1 MKEKPIGY
9 FAAHRVL
16 RPGGSLSRAVPM
28 SGEVLTERRRYMRG
42 ILKNTIFRTASNS
55 ELDDMLIYPA
65 GESYIVQDA
74 EGYDFYLMP
83 DRVSRELAKERKE
96 RALIPL
102 EYKGK
107 MLKDFDWGLY
117 GCDVATQKK
126 TALSFLLHFQEYRE
140 KGMGLYIFS
149 NTKGSGKTMLSCIL
163 LNEISE
169 RYGINSKF
177 ISVYDYLDAT
187 KKKYGGTAES
197 VEMVKEAELLV
208 VDDIGAQ
215 MGKEWIDSTF
225 YELVDYRYAGRKP
238 TIYTSNLPSER
249 LGMDE
254 RAIDR
259 IERNTVLLSLPERAV
274 RKELGRKE
282 KEAFMRQIGM
292 ETPPPGRQPG
302 QGQGT
307 AGAVHITDT

>member
-1 MKEKPIGY
+1 MDRKPIGY

-16 RPGGSLSRAVPM
+16 KPGGNSYRAVPM
-28 SGEVLTERRRYMRG
+28 SGEALTERRRYMRG
-42 ILKNTIFRTASNS
+42 ILKYTRFRTASNDD
-55 ELDDMLIYPA
+55 LDNMLLYPA
-65 GESYIVQDA
+65 GDAYIVQDA
-74 EGYDFYLMP
+74 GGYDFYLMP
-83 DRVSRELAKERKE
+83 GKVSRELAQERKE
-96 RALIPL
+96 RTLIPL

-107 MLKDFDWGLY
+107 MMKDFDWGIY
-117 GCDVATQKK
+117 GCDASTQKK
-126 TALSFLLHFQEYRE
+126 TALSFLLHFEKYRE

-187 KKKYGGTAES
+187 KKKYGGAAES
-197 VEMVKEAELLV
+197 ADIAKEAELLA

-238 TIYTSNLPSER
+238 TIYTSNLPPER

-254 RAIDR
+254 RTIDR
-259 IERNTVLLSLPERAV
+259 MERNTVLLSLPERAV

-282 KEAFMRQIGM
+282 KEAFMKQIGM
-292 ETPPPGRQPG
+292 EMPQPGRQPW

-307 AGAVHITDT
+307 AGAVHTTDT

>member
-1 MKEKPIGY
+1 MEEKPIEY
-9 FAAHRVL
+9 FAAYRVL
-16 RPGGSLSRAVPM
+16 KPGGNRHWAVSM

-42 ILKNTIFRTASNS
+42 ILKNTRFRTASNS

-65 GESYIVQDA
+65 GDTYIVQDV
-74 EGYDFYLMP
+74 EGRDFYLMT
-83 DRVSRELAKERKE
+83 DRVSKELASERKE

-107 MLKDFDWGLY
+107 MLKDFNWDLY
-117 GCDVATQKK
+117 GCDASNQKK
-126 TALSFLLHFQEYRE
+126 AVLSFLLHFAEYRE

-177 ISVYDYLDAT
+177 ISVYDYLDFT
-187 KKKYGGTAES
+187 KKKYGGA
-197 VEMVKEAELLV
+197 VENMNMVKEAELLV

-225 YELVDYRYAGRKP
+225 YELVDFRYTGRMP
-238 TIYTSNLPSER
+238 TIYTSNLPFER
-249 LGMDE
+249 LNMDE
-254 RAIDR
+254 RTIDR
-259 IERNTVLLSLPERAV
+259 MERNTVLLNLPEKAV
-274 RKELGRKE
+274 RRELGRKE
-282 KEAFMRQIGM
+282 KEEFMKQIGM
-292 ETPPPGRQPG
+292 KTPQPERQPW
-302 QGQGT
+302 QGQST